1 MTESRLLAPDE
12 AATVALAGR
21 IAARAQA
28 GDAVLLSGPLGAGK
42 TAFARGFI
50 RAAMRDPALEVP
62 SPTFTL
68 VQSYEAPGVT
78 IWHYDLWRLAGP
90 SALTELGWEEAQDG
104 IVLVEWPERLG
115 ALTPPDA
122 LHVQISLHPQG
133 REITCSGQAR
143 WLDAT

>member
-1 MTESRLLAPDE
+1 MTESRLVVADE
-12 AATVALAGR
+12 AATVALAR
-21 IAARAQA
+21 RLAAVARA

-50 RAAMRDPALEVP
+50 RAAMGNSALEVP
-62 SPTFTL
+62 SPSFTL
-68 VQSYEAPGVT
+68 VQSYEAPAAT

-90 SALTELGWEEAQDG
+90 AALTELGWEDVQDG

-115 ALTPPDA
+115 PLAPEDA
-122 LHVQISLHPQG
+122 LRVTISLHPDG
-133 REITCSGQAR
+133 REIVLRGQAR